1 MDIASATRTVY
12 WNIANPGWSYLV
24 ALVAFGVSGWGVY
37 RRARVWRALGRPT
50 PPLRDILARTGNV
63 WRQAFRHERLVRD
76 PVAGWMHA
84 SIAAGVALLFVGT
97 LVVLVHVDF
106 GVPVMRGWFYLVFQK
121 LALTLAGVLLA
132 AGCVIAL
139 VRRHVIRIPRLRSE
153 PDRVAGPAQAWIAPT
168 FLLVLVVQGFALQA
182 IRLAANPDPH
192 ALWSPVGYAMS
203 LTIAGAPAGTLAG
216 LYATLWWIHLLT
228 AAAWIAWL
236 PFGKMLHIV
245 TGPLNLYAAPVA
257 SLPRRPEPID
267 FDGPGPFGA
276 ARITDFRW
284 KDLLDLDACTSCGR
298 CEAACPAHAAGTP
311 LSPRRLILDL
321 RDHLH
326 ALAPALLRSPDA
338 RASAPP
344 LVPDTISDAALWSC
358 TTCGACVRE
367 CPVAIEHVPKI
378 IELRRHRV
386 MEETRL
392 PATLETALKSIED
405 RAHPYKGAAGDRLE
419 WCAGLDLPLAQDG
432 GEFDVL
438 YWVGCTA
445 AFDPRAGAVARAFVE
460 LLRRAGVRVAV
471 LGNDEPCCGDPAR
484 RIGHELLYDQF
495 ARSNIEILRSVA
507 PRRITTACPHCLNAL
522 GTEYRAWGGDFDV
535 VHHSALLAELVEQGR
550 LAPVGP
556 GADPDTITYHDP
568 CYLGRY
574 GGQFDAPRR
583 LLDAAGATRVEM
595 PRHRSSSFC
604 CGGGGGQSW
613 MPAGGPGEQRI
624 NVIRAREAAATGAT
638 TLAVSCPFCIRMLE
652 DGVKAA
658 GPEGEMRVRDVA
670 EVLLDSL
677 GPAATGSAPPRPGT
691 SDPVRRAGDT
701 RH

>member
-1 MDIASATRTVY
+1 
-12 WNIANPGWSYLV
+12 
-24 ALVAFGVSGWGVY
+24 
-37 RRARVWRALGRPT
+37 
-50 PPLRDILARTGNV
+50 
-63 WRQAFRHERLVRD
+63 
-76 PVAGWMHA
+76 
-84 SIAAGVALLFVGT
+84 
-97 LVVLVHVDF
+97 
-106 GVPVMRGWFYLVFQK
+106 
-121 LALTLAGVLLA
+121 
-132 AGCVIAL
+132 
-139 VRRHVIRIPRLRSE
+139 
-153 PDRVAGPAQAWIAPT
+153 
-168 FLLVLVVQGFALQA
+168 
-182 IRLAANPDPH
+182 
-192 ALWSPVGYAMS
+192 
-203 LTIAGAPAGTLAG
+203 
-216 LYATLWWIHLLT
+216 
-228 AAAWIAWL
+228 
-236 PFGKMLHIV
+236 
-245 TGPLNLYAAPVA
+245 
-257 SLPRRPEPID
+257 
-267 FDGPGPFGA
+267 
-276 ARITDFRW
+276 
-284 KDLLDLDACTSCGR
+284 
-298 CEAACPAHAAGTP
+298 
-311 LSPRRLILDL
+311 
-321 RDHLH
+321 
-326 ALAPALLRSPDA
+326 
-338 RASAPP
+338 
-344 LVPDTISDAALWSC
+344 
-358 TTCGACVRE
+358 
-367 CPVAIEHVPKI
+367 
-378 IELRRHRV
+378 
-386 MEETRL
+386 
-392 PATLETALKSIED
+392 
-405 RAHPYKGAAGDRLE
+405 
-419 WCAGLDLPLAQDG
+419 
-432 GEFDVL
+432 
-438 YWVGCTA
+438 
-445 AFDPRAGAVARAFVE
+445 ARAFVE